1 MKKVQMFQKRFSVNI
16 SKNNHPMKTDIRNID
31 EYIALQNEDDK
42 IVLEQFR
49 EIIKKAAPKAVEVIS
64 YGMPAFKQH
73 GVLVYFAASKNHYG
87 FYPTSKPIIVFAEK
101 LKAYQCSKGAI
112 QFPKNEKL
120 PIKLITE
127 IVKFRLKE
135 DDEKFQLKNKK

>member
-1 MKKVQMFQKRFSVNI
+1 MNTAI
-16 SKNNHPMKTDIRNID
+16 KTID
-31 EYIALQNEDDK
+31 DYIDLQNEGDK

-49 EIIKKAAPKAVEVIS
+49 QIIKKAAPKAEEVIS

-73 GVLVYFAASKNHYG
+73 GVLVYFAASKNHFG
-87 FYPTSKPIIVFAEK
+87 FYPTSKPILVFADK
-101 LKAYQCSKGAI
+101 LKNYQCSKGAI

-120 PIKLITE
+120 PTKLISD

-135 DDEKFQLKNKK
+135 DSEKFELKKKKK